1 MQYSNIHYWVIGR
14 IVEHLSKT
22 SYVDYI
28 QTHILSPLGMSSSY
42 YNHKLAEETGHR
54 AEPFVRAD
62 KTPKECLEV
71 SSDKVFDKSCYGRPF
86 ATFWFAKGDG
96 LFIAPVGGLVSSTE
110 DMVRRAPL
118 LRVKWLTYSWYGS
131 KSCSILP

>member
-22 SYVDYI
+22 SYVDYV
-28 QTHILSPLGMSSSY
+28 QAHILDALGMSNSY
-42 YNHKLAEETGHR
+42 YNHKVAEETGHR

-62 KTPKECLEV
+62 KNPKKCKE
-71 SSDKVFDKSCYGRPF
+71 SSDKEMDMSCYGRPF
-86 ATFWFAKGDG
+86 ATSWFAKGDG

-110 DMVRRAPL
+110 DIVCFPTL
-118 LRVKWLTYSWYGS
+118 TTQWLTCSWCG
-131 KSCSILP
+131 